1 MNKKNYYWG
10 GIFILIALYIIVSSL
25 GIFPKIPVMTIIFT
39 VLFAAWAL
47 KGLFT
52 LSSFEF
58 FIPIGCLG
66 IMYDDKIG
74 IEAITPWTWWF
85 AIILLAIG
93 FDMIF
98 KNIKKSR
105 HRSSKTGYAG
115 YSANSGHRNRAGNVE
130 DIQDGDIIHV
140 KNMFSDISKY
150 VNSTT
155 FTGADIENS
164 FGQANVYFNNAVM
177 PAGVNG
183 QINISNS
190 FGETNVY
197 IPHTWRVEVK
207 PNSVFGNVEVHGQ
220 GNYDMDAHFLVIKAD
235 CSFGEINIYFE

>member
-10 GIFILIALYIIVSSL
+10 GIFILIALYIIVSRL
-25 GIFPKIPVMTIIFT
+25 GLFPKIPVMTIIFT

-52 LSSFEF
+52 LSSFDF
-58 FIPIGCLG
+58 FIPVGCLG
-66 IMYDDKIG
+66 IMYDDKLG

-93 FDMIF
+93 FDMIL
-98 KNIKKSR
+98 KNVKKSR
-105 HRSSKTGYAG
+105 QHSSK
-115 YSANSGHRNRAGNVE
+115 NGHRNHSGNVE
-130 DIQDGDIIHV
+130 DIQDGDTIRV

-164 FGQANVYFNNAVM
+164 FGQANVYFNNAIM

-183 QINISNS
+183 QINISTS

-197 IPHTWRVEVK
+197 IPRTWRVEVK
-207 PNSVFGNVEVHGQ
+207 PSSVFGNVKVHGQ

>member
-10 GIFILIALYIIVSSL
+10 GIFILIALYIIVSRL
-25 GIFPKIPVMTIIFT
+25 GLFPKIPVMTIIFT

-52 LSSFEF
+52 LSSFDF
-58 FIPIGCLG
+58 FIPVGCLG
-66 IMYDDKIG
+66 IMYDDKLG

-93 FDMIF
+93 FDMIL
-98 KNIKKSR
+98 KNVKKSR
-105 HRSSKTGYAG
+105 QHSSK
-115 YSANSGHRNRAGNVE
+115 NGHRNHSGNVE
-130 DIQDGDIIHV
+130 DIQDGDTIRV

-164 FGQANVYFNNAVM
+164 FGQANVYFNNAIM

-183 QINISNS
+183 QINISNL

-197 IPHTWRVEVK
+197 IPRTWRVEVK
-207 PNSVFGNVEVHGQ
+207 PSSVFGNVKIHGQ